1 MQLSDR
7 IGGRMK
13 LHDLHVLMSVV
24 EAGSMSKAA
33 AILNTGQ
40 SAISRSIAEL
50 ERNFGVRLLDRKPQ
64 GVEPTEYG
72 RALLEGGTAAFDDL
86 REAVRKIASMTDPSV
101 GELRIAAT
109 PVLASGFVSTVINR
123 LCRRHPRIRFQLS
136 TRDVDVLHSD
146 LHKRTVDFLIARRF
160 GPLEDDRLNFEFL
173 FNESYYVVTSAKN
186 PWSRRGQIK
195 LADLVN
201 ERWVLPPTDSV
212 IGSIAAQTFAA
223 SGLVFP
229 SATVSSLS
237 PEVRF
242 SMLASGRFLT
252 ILSASA
258 WQFSSWRAGLK
269 ILPVELKTAKVPT
282 GVVTLKRRT
291 ISPTAQLFVREAKEV
306 AKAFG

>member
-123 LCRRHPRIRFQLS
+123 LSRRHPRIKFQLS

-160 GPLEDDRLNFEFL
+160 GPLEDDRFDFEFL
-173 FNESYYVVTSAKN
+173 FNESYYVATSAKN
-186 PWSRRGQIK
+186 RWSRRRQIK

-201 ERWVLPPTDSV
+201 ERWILPPTDSV

-229 SATVSSLS
+229 SATVTSLS

-291 ISPTAQLFVREAKEV
+291 ISPTAQLFLQEAKEV